1 MTATFNLLYAED
13 NLQDADL
20 TQAYLAE
27 YAPEFDIEIVTTGQK
42 CQQRLREATF
52 DLLLLDYRLPDMDGM
67 EILTWLIQVGM
78 QIPVVLV
85 TGARDEELVVK
96 ALKMGAT
103 DYVPKNN
110 HYLETLPELLHSVL
124 KERCHKQSVELL
136 ATTYIRRILYVEHL
150 SMDIDLTL
158 SHFAATMPYFEVDVV
173 NTCAEALERLAQPH
187 SYNLILLDLRMPD
200 QSGLDFVHEAQ
211 CSNLQLPPIIM
222 VTGHG
227 SDSLAVAAI
236 KLGVADYITKH
247 AGYLEQLPY
256 RIDNAIIHDRHN
268 HLNKQLLI
276 ELAARKLA
284 EDELRIAALAF
295 NSQMAMIVTDP
306 HGTILRINNAF
317 IRLTGYSEEE
327 LLGHN
332 PRLLKSGQHDKAFF
346 QAMWDTLKQ
355 TGYWQG
361 GIWNRYKNGNIY
373 PKWLT
378 ISAVIAPDGGVTHY
392 VGTYSSIIE
401 NEEAMEEIHRLAYY
415 DPLTKLPNRRLL
427 QDRLGQALVA
437 TTRNQLY
444 GAILFLDID
453 NFKTLNDR
461 HGHDAGDQL
470 LVEVAERL
478 RKTVREVDTLA
489 RLGGDEFVVLL
500 EGLNVEADMAA
511 TYAKQ
516 VGEKLRDILAE
527 PYSLNGNSYQFHCSA
542 SIGIAM
548 YRNMETV
555 EELLGHADLAMYKA
569 KAAGRNTVCFFDKT
583 MQEVVN
589 ANASLEKDLRC
600 ALKKNQFR
608 LYFQMQV
615 HHNGQIIG
623 AEALLRWEHPEQGLV
638 LPLSFIL
645 LAEETGLI
653 LPIGQWV
660 LETACAQLKIWAK
673 NPQTRYLQLSVNVS
687 APQFHQSCFVEQ
699 VCALMKQYNVQPD
712 RLNLEIT
719 ESLLLVNIDDT
730 IIKMHELREIGVQF
744 SVDDF
749 GTGYSSLAYLTQ
761 LPLNQLKI
769 DQSFVRN
776 ITAKLADAL
785 IVQTIIGMAVNL
797 GMEVIAEG
805 VETEEQRAFLEHHGC
820 SIIQGHLFGEP
831 VPLEEFE
838 QQLNRGLIFV

>member
-1 MTATFNLLYAED
+1 MTPTFHLLYAED
-13 NLQDADL
+13 NPQDADL
-20 TQAYLAE
+20 TQAYLAG
-27 YAPEFDIEIVTTGQK
+27 YAPEFDIENVTTGQK

-52 DLLLLDYRLPDMDGM
+52 DLLLLDYHLPDMDGM
-67 EILTWLIQVGM
+67 EILTWLIQVGI

-96 ALKMGAT
+96 ALKMGAA
-103 DYVPKNN
+103 DYVPKSN
-110 HYLETLPELLHSVL
+110 HYLETLPGLLHGVL
-124 KERCHKQSVELL
+124 KEYGHKQPAELL
-136 ATTYIRRILYVEHL
+136 AINDIRRILYVEHL

-158 SHFAATMPYFEVDVV
+158 SYFAAKMPYFEVDVV
-173 NTCAEALERLAQPH
+173 QTCAEALERLAQPH
-187 SYNLILLDLRMPD
+187 SYNLILLDLQMPD
-200 QSGLDFVHEAQ
+200 QSGLDFVREAQ
-211 CSNLQLPPIIM
+211 HSNFRLPPVIM

-227 SDSLAVAAI
+227 NDSMAVAAI
-236 KLGVADYITKH
+236 KLGVADYVTKH

-256 RIDNAIIHDRHN
+256 RIDNAIIYDRLN
-268 HLNKQLLI
+268 HLNEQLLT

-284 EDELRIAALAF
+284 EDELRIAAIAF
-295 NSQMAMIVTDP
+295 DSQMAMIVTDP
-306 HGTILRINNAF
+306 NGTILRINKAF
-317 IRLTGYSEEE
+317 TGLTGYSEEE

-332 PRLLKSGQHDKAFF
+332 PRLQKSGQHDKAFF

-361 GIWNRYKNGNIY
+361 GIWNRHKNGNIY

-378 ISAVIAPDGGVTHY
+378 ISAVIGTDGGATHY
-392 VGTYSSIIE
+392 VGTYSSIVE
-401 NEEAMEEIHRLAYY
+401 NQEAMEEIHRLAYY

-453 NFKTLNDR
+453 NFKALNDT

-470 LVEVAERL
+470 LIEVAQRL

-489 RLGGDEFVVLL
+489 RLGGDEFVLLL
-500 EGLNVEADMAA
+500 EGLNVEADVAA
-511 TYAKQ
+511 TFAKQ
-516 VGEKLRDILAE
+516 VGEKVRDILAE
-527 PYSLNGNSYQFHCSA
+527 PYIINGKGKSYEFHCSA

-548 YRNMETV
+548 YRNPEPV

-583 MQEVVN
+583 MQESVT

-608 LYFQMQV
+608 LYFQGQV
-615 HHNGQIIG
+615 HHNGKIVG
-623 AEALLRWEHPEQGLV
+623 AEVLLRWEHPERGLV
-638 LPLSFIL
+638 LPLSFIP

-653 LPIGQWV
+653 LSIGQWV
-660 LETACAQLKIWAK
+660 LETTCAQLKIWAK
-673 NPQTRYLQLSVNVS
+673 KPETRYLQLAVNVS
-687 APQFHQSCFVEQ
+687 AHQFHQACFVKQ
-699 VCALMKQYNVQPD
+699 VGALMEQYNVQPD

-719 ESLLLVNIDDT
+719 ESLLLVNINDA
-730 IIKMHELREIGVQF
+730 IFKMNELKKIGVQF

-769 DQSFVRN
+769 DRSFVHN
-776 ITAKLADAL
+776 IAVKLTDAL

-797 GMEVIAEG
+797 SMEVIAEG
-805 VETEEQRAFLEHHGC
+805 VETEEQRAFLELHGC
-820 SIIQGHLFGEP
+820 PVIQGYLFGRP
-831 VPLEEFE
+831 VPLEVFE
-838 QQLNRGLIFV
+838 QQLNGN